1 MTKKRKINKLNTYS
15 IIISIILG
23 VLTLLNIYS
32 VIKINVFPFKYLI
45 LFFIIFILS
54 IVLIVFNFKLNKK
67 KKKTRITLCCASTIL
82 SLIFLVMFI
91 YFNKTFGFLNKIM
104 SKNYKTENYIVVVNK
119 NSNYNKINELK
130 GKKIS
135 YVKTDIYNIDKAL
148 ETLDKTITYTKAQKD
163 DYELLLQ
170 ELYDN
175 KTDAIIMEESY
186 KELLVSEAS
195 ATKSLYT
202 TFDEKT
208 KVIYS
213 FEVKIE
219 NKNDDI
225 EKDVNV
231 SEEPFNVYISG
242 MDTYGKISSISRS
255 DVNIIA
261 SVNPKTK
268 QVLLTTIP
276 RDYYVQLDGTTGYK
290 DKLTHAGIYGID
302 KSQKTIQNLLGIDIN
317 YYVKVNFTSLI
328 KMVGAVG
335 GVNVYSKYSFS
346 GEKYTFKQGYNKMN
360 GEQALEFS
368 RTRKTLSGGDRARGE
383 NQEAVIA
390 ALISK
395 ICSKAI
401 ITNYVSI
408 LDSLEDTFITNMDQS
423 KITELIKMQLDDM
436 AKWNVTSI
444 SLDGTNASEY
454 TYSYQHQKLY
464 VMIPTQSTIDNA
476 KQKIKALFSG
486 ESLESS
492 YKEDNGNAA
501 TVSTK
506 TTTSTIKQETTKQE
520 TAKTNETK
528 TSVTTEKNQNTEAKT
543 EIDTEEIKNEQT
555 LKDEKQSTTEKQEDS
570 SSACSTENNN
580 CSENTSN

>member
-1 MTKKRKINKLNTYS
+1 MAKKRKINKLNTYS

-67 KKKTRITLCCASTIL
+67 KKKARITLCCASTIL

-130 GKKIS
+130 GKEIS

-268 QVLLTTIP
+268 KVLLTTIP

-290 DKLTHAGIYGID
+290 D
-302 KSQKTIQNLLGIDIN
+302 
-317 YYVKVNFTSLI
+317 
-328 KMVGAVG
+328 
-335 GVNVYSKYSFS
+335 
-346 GEKYTFKQGYNKMN
+346 
-360 GEQALEFS
+360 
-368 RTRKTLSGGDRARGE
+368 
-383 NQEAVIA
+383 
-390 ALISK
+390 
-395 ICSKAI
+395 
-401 ITNYVSI
+401 
-408 LDSLEDTFITNMDQS
+408 
-423 KITELIKMQLDDM
+423 
-436 AKWNVTSI
+436 
-444 SLDGTNASEY
+444 
-454 TYSYQHQKLY
+454 
-464 VMIPTQSTIDNA
+464 
-476 KQKIKALFSG
+476 
-486 ESLESS
+486 
-492 YKEDNGNAA
+492 
-501 TVSTK
+501 
-506 TTTSTIKQETTKQE
+506 
-520 TAKTNETK
+520 
-528 TSVTTEKNQNTEAKT
+528 
-543 EIDTEEIKNEQT
+543 
-555 LKDEKQSTTEKQEDS
+555 
-570 SSACSTENNN
+570 
-580 CSENTSN
+580 

>member
-1 MTKKRKINKLNTYS
+1 MAKKRKINKLNTYS

-32 VIKINVFPFKYLI
+32 VININVFPFKYLI

-54 IVLIVFNFKLNKK
+54 IILIVFNFKLNKK
-67 KKKTRITLCCASTIL
+67 KKKARITLCCASTII

-130 GKKIS
+130 GKEIS

-148 ETLDKTITYTKAQKD
+148 EAQKD

-195 ATKSLYT
+195 TTESLYT

-328 KMVGAVG
+328 KMVDAVG

-368 RTRKTLSGGDRARGE
+368 RTRKTLAGGDRARGE

-395 ICSKAI
+395 VCSKAI

-436 AKWNVTSI
+436 AKWTVTSI

-506 TTTSTIKQETTKQE
+506 TTTSTTKQETIKQETTKS
-520 TAKTNETK
+520 NETK
-528 TSVTTEKNQNTEAKT
+528 TNVTTEKNQNTETKT
-543 EIDTEEIKNEQT
+543 ETSTEEVKNEQT
-555 LKDEKQSTTEKQEDS
+555 LQDENQSTTEKQEDS